1 MGTFYGGGGWVGG
14 GGWLELGDGIFV
26 SVVGWTFFMG
36 RQEWV
41 HFLCVC
47 RGGGDIFWV
56 GGGGWT
62 FFMGGW
68 DWVVEGGGKWGWSLV
83 LV

>member
-1 MGTFYGGGGWVGG
+1 MGGHFLWVGRSGCIFYVCAG
-14 GGWLELGDGIFV
+14 GV
-26 SVVGWTFFMG
+26 
-36 RQEWV
+36 
-41 HFLCVC
+41 
-47 RGGGDIFWV
+47 GDIFWV

>member
-1 MGTFYGGGGWVGG
+1 MMNA
-14 GGWLELGDGIFV
+14 
-26 SVVGWTFFMG
+26 VV
-36 RQEWV
+36 WV
-41 HFLCVC
+41 HFMCVQ
-47 RGGGDIFWV
+47 GGEIYFWWVGVGRSIFWV

-68 DWVVEGGGKWGWSLV
+68 DWVVEGWGKWGWSLV

>member
-14 GGWLELGDGIFV
+14 GWWLELGDGIFV

-47 RGGGDIFWV
+47 RGGGRYILGGWGWMDIFYGWMGL
-56 GGGGWT
+56 GGGGW
-62 FFMGGW
+62 G
-68 DWVVEGGGKWGWSLV
+68 
-83 LV
+83 

>member
-1 MGTFYGGGGWVGG
+1 MGEG

-47 RGGGDIFWV
+47 RGGGGRYILGGWGWMDIFYGWMGL
-56 GGGGWT
+56 GGGGW
-62 FFMGGW
+62 G
-68 DWVVEGGGKWGWSLV
+68 
-83 LV
+83 